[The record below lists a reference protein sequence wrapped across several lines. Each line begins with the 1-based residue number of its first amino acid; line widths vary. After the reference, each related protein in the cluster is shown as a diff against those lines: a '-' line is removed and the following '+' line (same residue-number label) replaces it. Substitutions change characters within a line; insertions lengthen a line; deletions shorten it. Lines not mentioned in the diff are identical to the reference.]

1 MQKLLK
7 NVETLLLLAN
17 LDKKEKKL
25 STVRFNKKNTTK
37 KVAINKKKT
46 LNFRFYM
53 IASLTS

>member
-25 STVRFNKKNTTK
+25 STVRFNKKTQLK
-37 KVAINKKKT
+37 K
-46 LNFRFYM
+46 
-53 IASLTS
+53 

>member
-25 STVRFNKKNTTK
+25 STVRFNEKKNTTK

-46 LNFRFYM
+46 FKFQVLHD
-53 IASLTS
+53 S